1 MSARRRVL
9 PAQAL
14 ARDAAQRR
22 AWLGG
27 FNLLPYR
34 QRDAR
39 LARRRRVAE
48 FAGAAGFGFVCA
60 ALACVMQTAERVRL
74 DGQRTVIETQLAAWA
89 PRVRLVEAAVQAREA
104 RRARERA
111 AVERARPLARLV
123 ALLDVMRALDYRA
136 VTLLALRHGGD
147 RAELEVRAH
156 DPAAARRWLERLRE
170 RQPGWRIE
178 MSGMEAAATA
188 PPAAGAQKR
197 IAALRFAVRIRW
209 PESTAQRQ
217 TAQIGGARESGGR
230 G

>member
-1 MSARRRVL
+1 MSARRRTL
-9 PAQAL
+9 PEQAL
-14 ARDAAQRR
+14 ARDPAQRR

-27 FNLLPYR
+27 LNLLPYR

-60 ALACVMQTAERVRL
+60 ALACAVQTAE
-74 DGQRTVIETQLAAWA
+74 
-89 PRVRLVEAAVQAREA
+89 RVRLVEAAVQAREA
-104 RRARERA
+104 RRDRERA

-123 ALLDVMRALDYRA
+123 ALLDVLRTQDYRA
-136 VTLLALRHGGD
+136 VTLLALRHAGD
-147 RAELEVRAH
+147 RAELAVRAH

-170 RQPGWRIE
+170 QQPEWRIE
-178 MSGMEAAATA
+178 MSSVEAAAAAA
-188 PPAAGAQKR
+188 PLAAGAPKR
-197 IAALRFAVRIRW
+197 AAAWRFAARIRW
-209 PESTAQRQ
+209 PESAAQRQ